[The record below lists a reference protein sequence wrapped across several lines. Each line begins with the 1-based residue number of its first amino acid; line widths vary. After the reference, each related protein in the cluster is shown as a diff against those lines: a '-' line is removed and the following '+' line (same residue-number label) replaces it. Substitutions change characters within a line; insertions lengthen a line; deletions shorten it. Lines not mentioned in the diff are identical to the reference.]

1 MKTNYTLNEILAEM
15 KQEEKTTFGNL
26 EEYANQMFINQLA
39 GYGM

>member
-26 EEYANQMFINQLA
+26 EEHNVKLIEN
-39 GYGM
+39 